1 MYAENTRV
9 PVSRTKAAI
18 EDMLTKEG
26 AIRTGIT
33 TEPERVT
40 VMFQMK
46 DRLIRFQM
54 PIPARTEMRFTHV
67 DKYRKRAQNAADLLY
82 DQHMRSLWRSL
93 LLSIKAKF
101 VSIENGVETFDTAF
115 LAHIVVSSPDGHKT
129 VGQLALPQV
138 AQTYSAP
145 NSPLALPPGD
155 AQ

>member
-9 PVSRTKAAI
+9 PISRTKAAI

-46 DRLIRFQM
+46 DRLIRFEM
-54 PIPARTEMRFTHV
+54 PIPSRTESRFTHI
-67 DKYRKRAQNAADLLY
+67 DKYRKRAQNAADLLF
-82 DQHMRSLWRSL
+82 DQHMRALWRSL

-101 VSIENGVETFDTAF
+101 VSIENGVESFDTAF
-115 LAHIVVSSPDGHKT
+115 LAHIVVPTENGQKT
-129 VGQLALPQV
+129 IAQITLPEV
-138 AQTYSAP
+138 AKSYGAP
-145 NSPLALPPGD
+145 NSPLALPPGNIP
-155 AQ
+155 